1 MATLIKKC
9 GLKLPGFKIT
19 SCLTVVLLICLE
31 TVLLCTESTCS
42 KSFYVHWNTTNSI
55 FRIDNTDHIIDV
67 NKGNVKFEYDQVNII
82 CPVYTPGTYDE
93 DAEKYIIYNVSKEE
107 YETCR
112 ITDPNPRI
120 IAICDK
126 PYKLMYFTI
135 TFRPFT
141 PQPGGLE
148 FLPGKDY
155 YFISTSSKEDLH
167 RRIGG
172 RCSTHNMKI
181 VFKVCCKQEET
192 TQKNS
197 SVKAQTTSTT
207 ALSKPIGSS
216 PDPTTPVPTT
226 YLMTKQETL
235 STKKPTKKSDEY
247 DKHPNEVVK
256 NEELTYNSGVWL
268 SVASPTLLML
278 IVYIVCWRWR

>member
-1 MATLIKKC
+1 MD
-9 GLKLPGFKIT
+9 
-19 SCLTVVLLICLE
+19 LLL
-31 TVLLCTESTCS
+31 
-42 KSFYVHWNTTNSI
+42 
-55 FRIDNTDHIIDV
+55 
-67 NKGNVKFEYDQVNII
+67 
-82 CPVYTPGTYDE
+82 
-93 DAEKYIIYNVSKEE
+93 A
-107 YETCR
+107 
-112 ITDPNPRI
+112 
-120 IAICDK
+120 
-126 PYKLMYFTI
+126 
-135 TFRPFT
+135 
-141 PQPGGLE
+141 
-148 FLPGKDY
+148 
-155 YFISTSSKEDLH
+155 TSSKEDLH

-235 STKKPTKKSDEY
+235 STKKPTKKSGLQKIHKYNECFCLCIINYTQFLDEY